1 MWILCVFFKIS
12 SHSLKRYYI
21 LKKPELPVVSLY
33 APSLSLSFSG
43 LKNQGATCY
52 MNSLL
57 QTLFFTN
64 VLRKAV
70 YKIPTVGVD
79 SSRSVAFALQ
89 RVFYDL
95 EFSEKPVATKK
106 LTKSFGWE
114 TLDSFMQHDVQEFLR
129 VSEFWIFLYADY
141 STTVIII
148 ICFRCCWKS
157 STTKWKAPSSRA
169 RYLIYSKAKWHLLSS
184 ARMSIVLALEVKLSM
199 TSSSVWKERRTVS
212 CKILKTSTCIVSKP
226 DLKRATSF
234 NNFSLCLLPL
244 SVCKYILK

>member
-1 MWILCVFFKIS
+1 MRHNLQKHNLQKPYRLLCI
-12 SHSLKRYYI
+12 
-21 LKKPELPVVSLY
+21 
-33 APSLSLSFSG
+33 LSLG

-70 YKIPTVGVD
+70 YKIPTVGDD

-95 EFSEKPVATKK
+95 QFSDKPVATKK

-129 VSEFWIFLYADY
+129 VCYIWI
-141 STTVIII
+141 
-148 ICFRCCWKS
+148 
-157 STTKWKAPSSRA
+157 
-169 RYLIYSKAKWHLLSS
+169 
-184 ARMSIVLALEVKLSM
+184 
-199 TSSSVWKERRTVS
+199 SSV
-212 CKILKTSTCIVSKP
+212 ILKL
-226 DLKRATSF
+226 D
-234 NNFSLCLLPL
+234 
-244 SVCKYILK
+244 

>member
-1 MWILCVFFKIS
+1 MYHTVLIVLYTPTKPVANVQIL
-12 SHSLKRYYI
+12 H
-21 LKKPELPVVSLY
+21 
-33 APSLSLSFSG
+33 SG

-70 YKIPTVGVD
+70 YKIPTVGDD

-95 EFSEKPVATKK
+95 QFSEKPVATKK

-129 VSEFWIFLYADY
+129 VCIDVPII
-141 STTVIII
+141 STVE
-148 ICFRCCWKS
+148 
-157 STTKWKAPSSRA
+157 P
-169 RYLIYSKAKWHLLSS
+169 
-184 ARMSIVLALEVKLSM
+184 
-199 TSSSVWKERRTVS
+199 
-212 CKILKTSTCIVSKP
+212 
-226 DLKRATSF
+226 
-234 NNFSLCLLPL
+234 
-244 SVCKYILK
+244 